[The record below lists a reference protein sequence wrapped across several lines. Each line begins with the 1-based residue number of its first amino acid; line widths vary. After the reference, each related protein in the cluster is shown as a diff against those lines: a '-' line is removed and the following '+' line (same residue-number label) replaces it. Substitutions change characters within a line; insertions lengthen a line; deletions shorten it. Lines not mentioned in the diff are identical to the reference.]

1 MRKLALAPLALTL
14 TLALASGGAQAADV
28 PQPGMTDSRI
38 QTVDYDPE
46 QVILLLGALNY
57 QFMLEFGGDER
68 IENVS
73 IGDAIGWQV
82 TPNKAANRLFIKPVD
97 PKSGTNMTVVTTSRR
112 YVFDLRIASRAQRD
126 AVPYVVRFRY
136 PQVAVAL
143 PEPDPEPQPLNEAY
157 TVAGS
162 AENRPLR
169 IFDDGRMTYFQWAEG
184 AAQPAIFAVGPKG
197 EESLVN
203 VGVRQGYTV
212 VEQLS
217 PRFVLRNGKEVA
229 TVTNNGFAGPTAGG
243 S

>member
-1 MRKLALAPLALTL
+1 MRPLALALALG
-14 TLALASGGAQAADV
+14 LACGTAHAADV
-28 PQPGMTDSRI
+28 PQPGVTDSRI

-57 QFMLEFGGDER
+57 QFMLEFGNDER

-112 YVFDLRIASRAQRD
+112 YTFDLRIATRSQRD

-143 PEPDPEPQPLNEAY
+143 PEPEPDPQPLNESY

-162 AENRPLR
+162 AENQPLR
-169 IFDDGRMTYFQWAEG
+169 IFDDGRMTYFEWAEG

-203 VGVRQGYTV
+203 VGVRGRYTV

-217 PRFVLRNGKEVA
+217 ARFVLRNGKDVA
-229 TVTNNGFAGPTAGG
+229 TVVNNGFAGPTAGG
-243 S
+243 MQ